1 MKILATAALAVLLVL
16 GAALAACGSDDDT
29 QQQQSAAQTRQTE
42 QQPEQQTVAAQPA
55 DAEPQAEQEAPA
67 QQPADQQQEQQEG
80 SSRAFGQRTT
90 AQDDADDAQQQA
102 TSGDQ
107 SEQSNQSEQAEPA
120 DQQVDQQQQ
129 AAPDEPQAEQ
139 ERQQQSAAEQTTTQT
154 ATQQQA
160 DEQVEAEQ
168 EERQASPP
176 QPQQDEEEAEQE
188 AVTVTLVDDDDD
200 PPPELPAWAS
210 DAAREAATWSDAQL
224 QARADEIAA
233 SGSVNDITGITR
245 WLNGGETTIARELAR
260 GNVVLI
266 DFWTYTCIN
275 CVRTLPFLREWHAKY
290 ADRGLTI
297 IGVHTPE
304 FEFEEVTANVVD
316 SMKMYDVG
324 WLVAQDNDWRT
335 WRAFNNRYWPA
346 KYLIGPAMDVRYQH
360 FGEGDYLETEHE
372 IRRALEAAGWDIS
385 DIPEGTVA
393 VAPQRDPVSRGQT
406 RELYGGTRRNYGSVQ
421 YAAQPEYYLEAGVAQ
436 LYTDFQGS
444 LISRLN
450 AREHHK
456 WYLQGLWRNDREAI
470 VHARVTENLEDY
482 LAFKFTARTVNV
494 VLTVAEG
501 GQPFNVYIEMD
512 GRWLQPNEVGADI
525 RFDDEGRSYVR
536 VTRNDLYRLVVL
548 EEWSTHELKLRSNSD
563 QLAIFAFTFGSYLGG
578 E

>member
-1 MKILATAALAVLLVL
+1 MKILATAALAVL
-16 GAALAACGSDDDT
+16 GAALALAACGSDADT
-29 QQQQSAAQTRQTE
+29 EQPQAAAQT
-42 QQPEQQTVAAQPA
+42 QQAQQQTVAAQTA

-90 AQDDADDAQQQA
+90 AQEDEDEDEAQQQVEA
-102 TSGDQ
+102 DAPA
-107 SEQSNQSEQAEPA
+107 EQAE
-120 DQQVDQQQQ
+120 QR
-129 AAPDEPQAEQ
+129 AAQDELQAEQ
-139 ERQQQSAAEQTTTQT
+139 ERQQESAAQQTAAQQTAAQQQAAEQAEAEAEEQQ
-154 ATQQQA
+154 APPQQQ
-160 DEQVEAEQ
+160 Q
-168 EERQASPP
+168 EEEEQQA
-176 QPQQDEEEAEQE
+176 A
-188 AVTVTLVDDDDD
+188 TVTLVEEDDE
-200 PPPELPAWAS
+200 PPELPAWTSA
-210 DAAREAATWSDAQL
+210 AAREAATWSDAQL

-233 SGSVNDITGITR
+233 NGSVNDITGINR

-290 ADRGLTI
+290 GDRGLTI

-304 FEFEEVTANVVD
+304 FDFEKITANVVD
-316 SMKMYDVG
+316 SMEMYDIG

-385 DIPEGTVA
+385 DVPEGTVA

-406 RELYGGTRRNYGSVQ
+406 RELYGGTRRNYGSRQ

-456 WYLQGLWRNDREAI
+456 WYLQGLWRNDPEAI
-470 VHARVTENLEDY
+470 VHARATENLEDY

-501 GQPFNVYIEMD
+501 GEPFNVYIEMD

>member
-1 MKILATAALAVLLVL
+1 MKILATAALAVL
-16 GAALAACGSDDDT
+16 GAALALAACGSDADT
-29 QQQQSAAQTRQTE
+29 EQPQAAAQT
-42 QQPEQQTVAAQPA
+42 QQAQQQTVAAQTT
-55 DAEPQAEQEAPA
+55 DAEQQTEQEAPA

-90 AQDDADDAQQQA
+90 AQEDEDEAPQQAEADD
-102 TSGDQ
+102 SSD
-107 SEQSNQSEQAEPA
+107 QAE
-120 DQQVDQQQQ
+120 QQ
-129 AAPDEPQAEQ
+129 AAQDELQ
-139 ERQQQSAAEQTTTQT
+139 
-154 ATQQQA
+154 
-160 DEQVEAEQ
+160 EQ
-168 EERQASPP
+168 EERQQESAAQQTTAQQTAAPQQAAEQAEAEAEEQQAAPP
-176 QPQQDEEEAEQE
+176 QQQQEEEQ
-188 AVTVTLVDDDDD
+188 AVTVTLVADDD
-200 PPPELPAWAS
+200 PPPELPAWTSA
-210 DAAREAATWSDAQL
+210 AAREAATWSDAQL

-233 SGSVNDITGITR
+233 NGSVNDITGINR
-245 WLNGGETTIARELAR
+245 WLNGGETTIARELAS

-290 ADRGLTI
+290 GDRGLTI

-304 FEFEEVTANVVD
+304 FDFEKITANVVD
-316 SMKMYDVG
+316 SMEMYDIG

-385 DIPEGTVA
+385 DVPEGTVA

-406 RELYGGTRRNYGSVQ
+406 RELYGGTRRNYGSRQ
-421 YAAQPEYYLEAGVAQ
+421 YAAQPEYYLERGVAQ

-456 WYLQGLWRNDREAI
+456 WYLQGLWRNDEEAI
-470 VHARVTENLEDY
+470 VHARETENLEDY

>member
-1 MKILATAALAVLLVL
+1 MKILATAALAVLSAAL
-16 GAALAACGSDDDT
+16 ALAACGSDADT
-29 QQQQSAAQTRQTE
+29 EQPQAAAQT
-42 QQPEQQTVAAQPA
+42 QQAQQQTVAAQTT
-55 DAEPQAEQEAPA
+55 DAEQQAEQEAPA

-90 AQDDADDAQQQA
+90 AQEDEDSAQQQTEA
-102 TSGDQ
+102 DDS
-107 SEQSNQSEQAEPA
+107 SEQA
-120 DQQVDQQQQ
+120 DQQ
-129 AAPDEPQAEQ
+129 AAQDELQAEQ
-139 ERQQQSAAEQTTTQT
+139 ERQQESAAQQTAAQQQAAEQAEAAAEEQQ
-154 ATQQQA
+154 APPPQQQ
-160 DEQVEAEQ
+160 Q
-168 EERQASPP
+168 EEEE
-176 QPQQDEEEAEQE
+176 QQ
-188 AVTVTLVDDDDD
+188 AVTVTLVDDDDEL
-200 PPPELPAWAS
+200 PELPAWTSA
-210 DAAREAATWSDAQL
+210 AAREAATWSNAQL

-233 SGSVNDITGITR
+233 NGSVNDITGINR
-245 WLNGGETTIARELAR
+245 WLNGGETTIARELAS

-290 ADRGLTI
+290 GDRGLTI

-304 FEFEEVTANVVD
+304 FDFEKITSNVVD
-316 SMKMYDVG
+316 SMEMYDIG

-385 DIPEGTVA
+385 DVPEGTVA

-406 RELYGGTRRNYGSVQ
+406 RELYGGTRRNYGSRQ

-456 WYLQGLWRNDREAI
+456 WYLQGLWRNDPEAI
-470 VHARVTENLEDY
+470 VHARATENLEDY

-501 GQPFNVYIEMD
+501 GEPFNVYIEMD

>member
-1 MKILATAALAVLLVL
+1 MKILATAALAVL
-16 GAALAACGSDDDT
+16 GAALALAACGSDADT
-29 QQQQSAAQTRQTE
+29 EQPQAAAQT
-42 QQPEQQTVAAQPA
+42 QQAQQQTVAAQTA
-55 DAEPQAEQEAPA
+55 DAEQQAEQEAPA

-90 AQDDADDAQQQA
+90 AQEDEDEAQQQADVDDSSDQAEQQAAQDELQEQEERQQESAAQQTTAQQTTAQQTVAQQQA
-102 TSGDQ
+102 TG
-107 SEQSNQSEQAEPA
+107 QAEA
-120 DQQVDQQQQ
+120 EAEEQQ
-129 AAPDEPQAEQ
+129 AAPPP
-139 ERQQQSAAEQTTTQT
+139 QQQ
-154 ATQQQA
+154 
-160 DEQVEAEQ
+160 Q
-168 EERQASPP
+168 EE
-176 QPQQDEEEAEQE
+176 EQ
-188 AVTVTLVDDDDD
+188 AVTVRLVADDDE
-200 PPPELPAWAS
+200 PPELPAWTSA
-210 DAAREAATWSDAQL
+210 AAREAATWSDAQL

-233 SGSVNDITGITR
+233 NGSVNDIAGINR

-290 ADRGLTI
+290 GDRGLTI

-304 FEFEEVTANVVD
+304 FDFEKITANVVD
-316 SMKMYDVG
+316 SMEMYDIG

-385 DIPEGTVA
+385 DVPEGTVA

-406 RELYGGTRRNYGSVQ
+406 RELYGGTRRNYGSRQ

-456 WYLQGLWRNDREAI
+456 WYLQGLWRNDEEAI
-470 VHARVTENLEDY
+470 VHARETENLEDY

>member
-1 MKILATAALAVLLVL
+1 MKILATAALAVL
-16 GAALAACGSDDDT
+16 GAALALALAACGSDGDT
-29 QQQQSAAQTRQTE
+29 EQPQAAAQT
-42 QQPEQQTVAAQPA
+42 QQVQQQTVAAQTT
-55 DAEPQAEQEAPA
+55 DAEQQAEQEAPA

-90 AQDDADDAQQQA
+90 AQEDEDGAQQQ
-102 TSGDQ
+102 
-107 SEQSNQSEQAEPA
+107 SEADDSSEQAE
-120 DQQVDQQQQ
+120 QQ
-129 AAPDEPQAEQ
+129 AAQDELQAEQ
-139 ERQQQSAAEQTTTQT
+139 ERQQESAVQQTAAQQTAAQQQAAEQAEAEAEEQQAPTP
-154 ATQQQA
+154 QQQ
-160 DEQVEAEQ
+160 Q
-168 EERQASPP
+168 EEEE
-176 QPQQDEEEAEQE
+176 QQ
-188 AVTVTLVDDDDD
+188 AVTVTLVEDDDE
-200 PPPELPAWAS
+200 PPELPAWTSA
-210 DAAREAATWSDAQL
+210 AAREAATWSDVQL

-233 SGSVNDITGITR
+233 NGSVNDITGINR
-245 WLNGGETTIARELAR
+245 WLNGGETTIARELAS

-290 ADRGLTI
+290 GDRGLTI

-304 FEFEEVTANVVD
+304 FDFEKITSNVVD
-316 SMKMYDVG
+316 SMEMYDIG

-385 DIPEGTVA
+385 DVPEGTVA

-406 RELYGGTRRNYGSVQ
+406 RELYGGTRRNYGSRQ

-456 WYLQGLWRNDREAI
+456 WYLQGLWRNDPEAI
-470 VHARVTENLEDY
+470 VHARETENLEDY

-501 GQPFNVYIEMD
+501 GEPFNVYIEMD

>member
-1 MKILATAALAVLLVL
+1 MKILATAALAVLLAL

-29 QQQQSAAQTRQTE
+29 EQQQSAAQTRQTE

-55 DAEPQAEQEAPA
+55 DAEPEADQEEPPA
-67 QQPADQQQEQQEG
+67 QQHADQQQEQQEG

-107 SEQSNQSEQAEPA
+107 SEQSDQSEQAEPA

-129 AAPDEPQAEQ
+129 QAAPDESQAEQ
-139 ERQQQSAAEQTTTQT
+139 ERQQQSAAEQT
-154 ATQQQA
+154 AQQQA
-160 DEQVEAEQ
+160 AEQVEAE
-168 EERQASPP
+168 EEEQQASPS
-176 QPQQDEEEAEQE
+176 QQQQDEEEEEQQAI
-188 AVTVTLVDDDDD
+188 AVALVDDDDD
-200 PPPELPAWAS
+200 PPPELPAWTSA
-210 DAAREAATWSDAQL
+210 AAREAATWSDAQL

-316 SMKMYDVG
+316 SMEMYDVG

>member
-29 QQQQSAAQTRQTE
+29 QQQQSAAQTQAQQTE
-42 QQPEQQTVAAQPA
+42 QQPEQQTSAAQPA

-107 SEQSNQSEQAEPA
+107 SEQSDQSEQAEPA
-120 DQQVDQQQQ
+120 DQQADQQQQQ
-129 AAPDEPQAEQ
+129 AAPDEPQ
-139 ERQQQSAAEQTTTQT
+139 
-154 ATQQQA
+154 
-160 DEQVEAEQ
+160 
-168 EERQASPP
+168 
-176 QPQQDEEEAEQE
+176 AEQE

-200 PPPELPAWAS
+200 PPPELPAWTS

-316 SMKMYDVG
+316 SMEMYDVG
-324 WLVAQDNDWRT
+324 WLVGQDNDWRT

-501 GQPFNVYIEMD
+501 GEPFNVYIEMD

>member
-1 MKILATAALAVLLVL
+1 MKILATAALAVL
-16 GAALAACGSDDDT
+16 GAALALAACGSDADT
-29 QQQQSAAQTRQTE
+29 EQQQAAAQT
-42 QQPEQQTVAAQPA
+42 QQAQQQTVAAQTT
-55 DAEPQAEQEAPA
+55 DAEQQAEQEAPA

-90 AQDDADDAQQQA
+90 AQEDEDEAPQQAEADD
-102 TSGDQ
+102 SSD
-107 SEQSNQSEQAEPA
+107 QAE
-120 DQQVDQQQQ
+120 QQ
-129 AAPDEPQAEQ
+129 AAQDELQ
-139 ERQQQSAAEQTTTQT
+139 
-154 ATQQQA
+154 
-160 DEQVEAEQ
+160 EQ
-168 EERQASPP
+168 EERQQESAAQQTTAQQTAAQQTAAQQQAAEQAEAEAEEQQAAPP
-176 QPQQDEEEAEQE
+176 QQQQEEEQ
-188 AVTVTLVDDDDD
+188 AVTVTLVEDDD
-200 PPPELPAWAS
+200 PPPELPAWTSA
-210 DAAREAATWSDAQL
+210 AAREAATWSDAQL

-233 SGSVNDITGITR
+233 NGSVNDITGINR
-245 WLNGGETTIARELAR
+245 WLNGGETTIARELAS

-290 ADRGLTI
+290 GDRGLTI

-304 FEFEEVTANVVD
+304 FDFEKITANVVD
-316 SMKMYDVG
+316 SMEMYDIG

-385 DIPEGTVA
+385 DVPEGTVA

-406 RELYGGTRRNYGSVQ
+406 RELYGGTRRNYGSRQ

-456 WYLQGLWRNDREAI
+456 WYLQGLWRNDPEAI
-470 VHARVTENLEDY
+470 VHARTTENLEDY

-501 GQPFNVYIEMD
+501 GEPFNVYIEMD

>member
-1 MKILATAALAVLLVL
+1 MKILATAALAVL
-16 GAALAACGSDDDT
+16 GAALALAACGSDGDT
-29 QQQQSAAQTRQTE
+29 EQPQAAAQTQQT
-42 QQPEQQTVAAQPA
+42 QQQTVAAQTT
-55 DAEPQAEQEAPA
+55 DAEQQAEQEAPA

-90 AQDDADDAQQQA
+90 AQDEDGAQQQA
-102 TSGDQ
+102 EADDS
-107 SEQSNQSEQAEPA
+107 SEQAE
-120 DQQVDQQQQ
+120 QQ
-129 AAPDEPQAEQ
+129 AAQDEPQAEQ
-139 ERQQQSAAEQTTTQT
+139 ERQQESTAQQTAAQQTVAQQQAAEQ
-154 ATQQQA
+154 A
-160 DEQVEAEQ
+160 EAEAEEQQEPPPQQPQ
-168 EERQASPP
+168 EEEE
-176 QPQQDEEEAEQE
+176 QQ
-188 AVTVTLVDDDDD
+188 AVTVTLVDDDDE
-200 PPPELPAWAS
+200 PPELPAWTSA
-210 DAAREAATWSDAQL
+210 AAREAATWSDAQL

-233 SGSVNDITGITR
+233 NGSVNDITGINR
-245 WLNGGETTIARELAR
+245 WLNGGETTIARELAS

-290 ADRGLTI
+290 GDRGLTI

-304 FEFEEVTANVVD
+304 FDFEKITSNVVD
-316 SMKMYDVG
+316 SMEMYDIG

-385 DIPEGTVA
+385 DVPEGTVA

-406 RELYGGTRRNYGSVQ
+406 RELYGGTRRNYGSRQ

-456 WYLQGLWRNDREAI
+456 WYLQGLWRNDPEAI
-470 VHARVTENLEDY
+470 VHARATENLEDY

-501 GQPFNVYIEMD
+501 GEPFNVYIEMD

>member
-1 MKILATAALAVLLVL
+1 MKILATAALAVL
-16 GAALAACGSDDDT
+16 GAALALAACGSDADT
-29 QQQQSAAQTRQTE
+29 EQQQAAAQT
-42 QQPEQQTVAAQPA
+42 QQAQQQTVAAQTT
-55 DAEPQAEQEAPA
+55 DAEQQAEQEAPA

-90 AQDDADDAQQQA
+90 AQEDEDEAPQQAEADD
-102 TSGDQ
+102 SSD
-107 SEQSNQSEQAEPA
+107 QAE
-120 DQQVDQQQQ
+120 QQ
-129 AAPDEPQAEQ
+129 AAQDELQ
-139 ERQQQSAAEQTTTQT
+139 
-154 ATQQQA
+154 
-160 DEQVEAEQ
+160 EQ
-168 EERQASPP
+168 EERQQESAAQQTTAQQTAAPQQAAEQAEAEAEEQQAAPP
-176 QPQQDEEEAEQE
+176 QQQQEEEQ
-188 AVTVTLVDDDDD
+188 AVTVTLVADDD
-200 PPPELPAWAS
+200 PPPELPAWTSA
-210 DAAREAATWSDAQL
+210 AAREAATWSDAQL

-233 SGSVNDITGITR
+233 NGSVNDITGINR
-245 WLNGGETTIARELAR
+245 WLNGGETTIARELAS

-290 ADRGLTI
+290 GDRGLTI

-304 FEFEEVTANVVD
+304 FDFEKITANVVD
-316 SMKMYDVG
+316 SMEMYDIG

-385 DIPEGTVA
+385 DVPEGTVA

-406 RELYGGTRRNYGSVQ
+406 RELYGGTRRNYGSRQ

-456 WYLQGLWRNDREAI
+456 WYLQGLWRNDPEAI
-470 VHARVTENLEDY
+470 VHARTTENLEDY

-501 GQPFNVYIEMD
+501 GEPFNVYIEMD

>member
-1 MKILATAALAVLLVL
+1 M
-16 GAALAACGSDDDT
+16 
-29 QQQQSAAQTRQTE
+29 
-42 QQPEQQTVAAQPA
+42 
-55 DAEPQAEQEAPA
+55 
-67 QQPADQQQEQQEG
+67 
-80 SSRAFGQRTT
+80 
-90 AQDDADDAQQQA
+90 
-102 TSGDQ
+102 
-107 SEQSNQSEQAEPA
+107 
-120 DQQVDQQQQ
+120 
-129 AAPDEPQAEQ
+129 
-139 ERQQQSAAEQTTTQT
+139 
-154 ATQQQA
+154 
-160 DEQVEAEQ
+160 
-168 EERQASPP
+168 
-176 QPQQDEEEAEQE
+176 
-188 AVTVTLVDDDDD
+188 
-200 PPPELPAWAS
+200 
-210 DAAREAATWSDAQL
+210 
-224 QARADEIAA
+224 
-233 SGSVNDITGITR
+233 
-245 WLNGGETTIARELAR
+245 
-260 GNVVLI
+260 VLI

-290 ADRGLTI
+290 GDRGLTI

-304 FEFEEVTANVVD
+304 FDFEKITANVVD
-316 SMKMYDVG
+316 SMEMYDIG

-385 DIPEGTVA
+385 DVPEGTVA

-406 RELYGGTRRNYGSVQ
+406 RELYGGTRRNYGSRQ

-456 WYLQGLWRNDREAI
+456 WYLQGLWRNDEEAI
-470 VHARVTENLEDY
+470 VHARETENLEDY

>member
-1 MKILATAALAVLLVL
+1 MKILATAALAVL
-16 GAALAACGSDDDT
+16 GAALALAACGSDADT
-29 QQQQSAAQTRQTE
+29 EQPQAAAQT
-42 QQPEQQTVAAQPA
+42 QQAQQQTVAAQTA
-55 DAEPQAEQEAPA
+55 DAEQQAEQEAPA
-67 QQPADQQQEQQEG
+67 QQPADQQQEQQED

-90 AQDDADDAQQQA
+90 AQEDEDEAQQQA
-102 TSGDQ
+102 EADDSSD
-107 SEQSNQSEQAEPA
+107 QAE
-120 DQQVDQQQQ
+120 QQ
-129 AAPDEPQAEQ
+129 AAQDELQ
-139 ERQQQSAAEQTTTQT
+139 
-154 ATQQQA
+154 
-160 DEQVEAEQ
+160 EQ
-168 EERQASPP
+168 EERQQESAAQQTTAQQTAAQQQAAEQAEAEAEAEEQQAAPP
-176 QPQQDEEEAEQE
+176 QQQQEEEQV
-188 AVTVTLVDDDDD
+188 VTVTLVADDDE
-200 PPPELPAWAS
+200 PPELPAWTSA
-210 DAAREAATWSDAQL
+210 AAREAATWSDAQL

-233 SGSVNDITGITR
+233 NGSVNDITGINR
-245 WLNGGETTIARELAR
+245 WLNGGETTIARELAS

-290 ADRGLTI
+290 GDRGLTI

-304 FEFEEVTANVVD
+304 FDFEKITANVVD
-316 SMKMYDVG
+316 SMEMYDIG

-385 DIPEGTVA
+385 DVPEGTVA

-406 RELYGGTRRNYGSVQ
+406 RELYGGTRRNYGSRQ

-456 WYLQGLWRNDREAI
+456 WYLQGLWRNDEEAI
-470 VHARVTENLEDY
+470 VHARETENLEDY

>member
-1 MKILATAALAVLLVL
+1 MKILATAALAVL
-16 GAALAACGSDDDT
+16 GAALALAACGSDADT
-29 QQQQSAAQTRQTE
+29 EQPQAAAQT
-42 QQPEQQTVAAQPA
+42 QQAQQQTVAAQTT
-55 DAEPQAEQEAPA
+55 DAEQQAEQEAPA

-90 AQDDADDAQQQA
+90 AQEDEDEAQQQA
-102 TSGDQ
+102 EADDSSD
-107 SEQSNQSEQAEPA
+107 QAE
-120 DQQVDQQQQ
+120 QQ
-129 AAPDEPQAEQ
+129 AAQDELQ
-139 ERQQQSAAEQTTTQT
+139 
-154 ATQQQA
+154 
-160 DEQVEAEQ
+160 EQ
-168 EERQASPP
+168 EERQQESAAQQTTAQQTTAQQTAAQQQAAEQAEAEAEEPQAAPP
-176 QPQQDEEEAEQE
+176 QQQQEEEQ
-188 AVTVTLVDDDDD
+188 AVTVTLVEDDDS
-200 PPPELPAWAS
+200 PPELPAWTSA
-210 DAAREAATWSDAQL
+210 AAREAATWSDAQL

-233 SGSVNDITGITR
+233 NGSVNDITGINR
-245 WLNGGETTIARELAR
+245 WLNGGETTIARELAS

-290 ADRGLTI
+290 GDRGLTI

-304 FEFEEVTANVVD
+304 FDFEKITANVVD
-316 SMKMYDVG
+316 SMEMYDIG

-385 DIPEGTVA
+385 DVPEGTVA

-406 RELYGGTRRNYGSVQ
+406 RELYGGTRRNYGSRQ
-421 YAAQPEYYLEAGVAQ
+421 YAAQPEYYLERGVAQ

-456 WYLQGLWRNDREAI
+456 WYLQGLWRNDDEAI
-470 VHARVTENLEDY
+470 VHARETENLEDY